1 MRPTSGKIWIFILTA
16 AFLSGCASHQIGGL
30 SAPAPQASVHRL
42 FVATQR
48 TPDQI
53 RNLFGAKRT
62 RPMFYGTVDVSVPP
76 GHQPGQI
83 EWPKGP
89 ADSRKDFAVVHVEPF
104 TGAGEFRTRLARAPD
119 YGSGVTNLYVHGFNT
134 TIPEATFRL
143 AQIRHDFEDR
153 SPTVL
158 FGWPS
163 AGDPRAYVYDRDS
176 VLFARD
182 DLVQVLRDMTAK
194 SNRKVTVLA
203 HSIGAHLAM
212 EALRQISLSGER
224 HLLSRINRVVLVSPD
239 IDPDVFRRQVE
250 AIDPLPREFIV
261 FVAKQDRA
269 LRLSAFLTGGR
280 KRVGAITGP
289 EDVAGLDVTVID
301 LSQLG
306 DGKGGNHQVGLTS
319 PAAIQVLKGQIGVG
333 TAPQDAAPEFLV
345 FGPQGP

>member
-1 MRPTSGKIWIFILTA
+1 MHRTSMTIWSSL
-16 AFLSGCASHQIGGL
+16 LSFAVLGGCTSHTIEGL
-30 SAPAPQASVHRL
+30 SAPVPEASVHHL

-53 RNLFGAKRT
+53 RNLFGAERT
-62 RPMFYGTVDVSVPP
+62 RPMFYGRVDVSVPP
-76 GHQPGQI
+76 GHQLGQI

-89 ADSRKDFAVVHVEPF
+89 ADARKDFAVVNIEPF
-104 TGAGEFRTRLARAPD
+104 ANAEEFRTRLARAPD
-119 YGSGVTNLYVHGFNT
+119 NGTGITNLYVHGFNT

-143 AQIRHDFEDR
+143 AQIRHDFEDP

-194 SNRKVTVLA
+194 NNRKVTVLA

-212 EALRQISLSGER
+212 EALRQISLSGDR
-224 HLLSRINRVVLVSPD
+224 HLLSRIGRVVLVSPD

-261 FVAKQDRA
+261 FVAKQDQA
-269 LRLSAFLTGGR
+269 LRLSSFLTGGR

-319 PAAIQVLKGQIGVG
+319 PAAIQVLKGQLGAG
-333 TAPQDAAPEFLV
+333 SAPQDAAPEFLV
-345 FGPQGP
+345 FGPDGA